1 MTRYY
6 GHPIQVHC
14 AADEGERAERRPQR
28 FTWRERTLVVADL
41 LGAWRLRD
49 RWWAAPSAGEWAPT
63 AQASTQ
69 QASDRY
75 YYRLACVGGL
85 QCDVYYDVTCDQWIL
100 DRVYD

>member
-6 GHPIQVHC
+6 GQPIQVYC
-14 AADEGERAERRPQR
+14 ALDGSQQPQR
-28 FTWRERTLVVADL
+28 FTWRGRTQVVADL
-41 LGAWRLRD
+41 LSAWHLRD
-49 RWWAAPSAGEWAPT
+49 RWWAAPDELGAT
-63 AQASTQ
+63 AQANAAH

-85 QCDVYYDVTCDQWIL
+85 QCDVYYDAAHDQWFL